1 MIRRPPRST
10 RTDTLFPYTTLFR
23 SACGECSER
32 RIARRCRHANAAS
45 RAYRAVDLPGLLAT
59 PGTQPGVVRPY
70 GARSTHGAA
79 VAVGTRA
86 CGSNQGSMAT
96 INGPISSM
104 YATVSRPN
112 VPHCRDP
119 ATSPQTATHVTTKT
133 PHPTQEL
140 HLPALSSS

>member
-79 VAVGTRA
+79 VAVGKRA
-86 CGSNQGSMAT
+86 CGSNQGSMAW
-96 INGPISSM
+96 INGPLRSM
-104 YATVSRPN
+104 SDTVHRPS
-112 VPHCRDP
+112 VPPIRHHD
-119 ATSPQTATHVTTKT
+119 TSH
-133 PHPTQEL
+133 PHSMTVHTQHPE
-140 HLPALSSS
+140 